1 MRILTINNHFASGG
15 AAALVVEYLRQLA
28 KSEHEIEVCT
38 IYTIG
43 EMAQPLLDL
52 GVKFYNFEQ
61 NPNISEGSSA
71 GKYDPRLVLKLAN
84 VIRQGHYDVVHV
96 HTFPSSLLT
105 ALASMI
111 TPPTRFVFT
120 EHSVNNGRR
129 GKPMMKILDRFIYS
143 RYDAVVGVSQMV
155 TDALVEWQPQLK
167 DHAYT
172 IVNAVDT
179 ARFQFDPATR
189 ARLRAELG
197 AAPDEVVL
205 FFGGRFHPVKALD
218 RLIDAVARLCQQN
231 SIPIKLLLAG
241 SGELEADLRQ
251 QVREAGLEEVVVF
264 LGFRGDIP
272 ELLMAA
278 DVVVLPSH
286 WEGVPII
293 LLEAM
298 AARRPIVATRV
309 GGVPEIVSD
318 EVTGLLTE
326 PDDVPALVE
335 ALARLVA
342 SPELR
347 AQMGEAGFAAAKS
360 RFAIDVYL
368 EQLLEIYRRVRETH
382 TP

>member
-1 MRILTINNHFASGG
+1 
-15 AAALVVEYLRQLA
+15 
-28 KSEHEIEVCT
+28 
-38 IYTIG
+38 
-43 EMAQPLLDL
+43 
-52 GVKFYNFEQ
+52 
-61 NPNISEGSSA
+61 
-71 GKYDPRLVLKLAN
+71 
-84 VIRQGHYDVVHV
+84 
-96 HTFPSSLLT
+96 
-105 ALASMI
+105 MI

-129 GKPMMKILDRFIYS
+129 VKRRWYFCIAPLYS
-143 RYDAVVGVSQMV
+143 RHDAVVGVSQMV

-189 ARLRAELG
+189 APLRAELG
-197 AAPDEVVL
+197 VDRDEVVL

-218 RLIDAVARLCQQN
+218 RLIDQLARLWASKTAYRSSCCWRVPA
-231 SIPIKLLLAG
+231 SLKLICAL
-241 SGELEADLRQ
+241 

-326 PDDVPALVE
+326 PHDVPALVE

-342 SPELR
+342 SPNCAHSWAKPDLR
-347 AQMGEAGFAAAKS
+347 QPKS
-360 RFAIDVYL
+360 RSAIDVYL
-368 EQLLEIYRRVRETH
+368 EQLLEIYRRVRG
-382 TP
+382 